1 MSTSKRTMAVA
12 IAALAVAG
20 GGGAAIAA
28 SQGSSASP
36 EAFFDSLAEHLG
48 ISSEE
53 LEDAAKAAA
62 NDQVDAALEEG
73 RITDEQAERLRE
85 RIEEGETP
93 FLFGSPLFGRPD
105 FGPPIFGGVHHGRA
119 IFGTNLEAAAEY
131 LGLTRAELR
140 ERLEEGQSLAE
151 IARAE
156 DKSVDGL
163 KQALLRDAEQR
174 LDDAVEDGELTRERA
189 NEMLERM
196 RGRIDELV
204 ERGFEAFG
212 PPILGLHHHGGPVF
226 LMSFEAAAK
235 YLDLTRAQLRERL
248 EEGQSLADVARA
260 EDKSVAGLKRA
271 LLDDAEA
278 QLDEAVQEGELTR
291 GQANE
296 KLESVREKVD
306 DFVERDFEAF
316 GPPVLGL
323 HHHGGPAL
331 VVNFEVA
338 ADYLGLTDA
347 ELRERLEEGQSLAEI
362 ARAEDKSVDG
372 LERALLRD
380 AEQRLNDAVEDGEL
394 TRARA
399 NEMLERLRDKVE
411 DFVERGFEAPAAKP
425 FGFDRRMP
433 EQFGPRLDR
442 EFLPPRNA

>member
-1 MSTSKRTMAVA
+1 MSTSKRAVAVA

-28 SQGSSASP
+28 SQGSSSP
-36 EAFFDSLAEHLG
+36 EAFFDSLADHLG
-48 ISSEE
+48 ISTEE

-73 RITDEQAERLRE
+73 RITEEQAERLRE
-85 RIEEGETP
+85 RIEEGDSP

-105 FGPPIFGGVHHGRA
+105 FGPPIFGGFHHGRA
-119 IFGTNLEAAAEY
+119 IGTNLEAAAEY

-174 LDDAVEDGELTRERA
+174 LNDAVEDGELTRERA
-189 NEMLERM
+189 NEMLERL

-204 ERGFEAFG
+204 ERGYEAFG

-226 LMSFEAAAK
+226 LMSFEAAAE

-260 EDKSVAGLKRA
+260 ENKPVDGLKRA

-278 QLDEAVQEGELTR
+278 QLDEAVEEGELTR
-291 GQANE
+291 EQANE
-296 KLESVREKVD
+296 KLVSLREKVD
-306 DFVERDFEAF
+306 EFVEGDFEAF

-323 HHHGGPAL
+323 QHHGGPAL

-362 ARAEDKSVDG
+362 ARAENKSVDG

-394 TRARA
+394 TRERA

-411 DFVERGFEAPAAKP
+411 DVVERGFEGPAAKP
-425 FGFDRRMP
+425 FGFDRPIP

-442 EFLPPRNA
+442 ELLPPGNA

>member
-73 RITDEQAERLRE
+73 RITEEQAERLRE

-119 IFGTNLEAAAEY
+119 IFGMSLEAAAEY

-163 KQALLRDAEQR
+163 E
-174 LDDAVEDGELTRERA
+174 
-189 NEMLERM
+189 
-196 RGRIDELV
+196 
-204 ERGFEAFG
+204 
-212 PPILGLHHHGGPVF
+212 
-226 LMSFEAAAK
+226 
-235 YLDLTRAQLRERL
+235 
-248 EEGQSLADVARA
+248 
-260 EDKSVAGLKRA
+260 RA

-278 QLDEAVQEGELTR
+278 QLDEAVEEGELTR
-291 GQANE
+291 EQANE

-316 GPPVLGL
+316 GPPILGL

-347 ELRERLEEGQSLAEI
+347 ELRERLEERQSLAEI
-362 ARAEDKSVDG
+362 ARAENKSVDG
-372 LERALLRD
+372 LERALLRA

-411 DFVERGFEAPAAKP
+411 DFVERGFEGPAAKP
-425 FGFDRRMP
+425 FGFDGRMP

-442 EFLPPRNA
+442 ELLPPRNA

>member
-28 SQGSSASP
+28 SQGSSSP
-36 EAFFDSLAEHLG
+36 EAFIDSLAEHLG
-48 ISSEE
+48 ISTEE

-62 NDQVDAALEEG
+62 TDQVDAALEEG
-73 RITDEQAERLRE
+73 RITEEEAERLRE
-85 RIEEGETP
+85 RIEEGETA

-105 FGPPIFGGVHHGRA
+105 FGPPIFGGVHYGRP

-156 DKSVDGL
+156 SKSVDGL
-163 KQALLRDAEQR
+163 ERALLRDAEQR
-174 LDDAVEDGELTRERA
+174 LNDAVEDGKLTRERA
-189 NEMLERM
+189 NEMLERL

-226 LMSFEAAAK
+226 LMSFEAAAE
-235 YLDLTRAQLRERL
+235 YLGLTRAELRERL
-248 EEGQSLADVARA
+248 EEGQSLSEIARA
-260 EDKSVAGLKRA
+260 ENKSVDGLKRA

-278 QLDEAVQEGELTR
+278 QLDEAVEEGEVTR
-291 GQANE
+291 EQANE
-296 KLESVREKVD
+296 KLESLREKVD
-306 DFVERDFEAF
+306 DFVEGDFEAF
-316 GPPVLGL
+316 GPPILGL

-331 VVNFEVA
+331 VMNFEAA
-338 ADYLGLTDA
+338 ADYLGLTNA

-411 DFVERGFEAPAAKP
+411 DFVERGFEGPVVKP
-425 FGFDRRMP
+425 FGFDGREP

-442 EFLPPRNA
+442 ELLPPGNA

>member
-28 SQGSSASP
+28 SQGSSSP
-36 EAFFDSLAEHLG
+36 EAFFDSLADHLG
-48 ISSEE
+48 ISTEE

-73 RITDEQAERLRE
+73 RITEEQAERLRE
-85 RIEEGETP
+85 RIEEGDSP

-105 FGPPIFGGVHHGRA
+105 FGPPIFGGFHHGRA
-119 IFGTNLEAAAEY
+119 IGTNLEAAAEY

-174 LDDAVEDGELTRERA
+174 LNDAVEDGDLTRERA
-189 NEMLERM
+189 NEMLERL

-204 ERGFEAFG
+204 ERGYEAFG

-226 LMSFEAAAK
+226 LMSFEAAAE

-260 EDKSVAGLKRA
+260 ENKSVDGLKRA
-271 LLDDAEA
+271 LLNDAEA
-278 QLDEAVQEGELTR
+278 QLDEAVEEGELTR
-291 GQANE
+291 EQANE
-296 KLESVREKVD
+296 KLESLREKVD
-306 DFVERDFEAF
+306 DFVEGDFEAF
-316 GPPVLGL
+316 GPPILGMQ
-323 HHHGGPAL
+323 HHGGPAL

-380 AEQRLNDAVEDGEL
+380 AEQRLDDAVEDGEL
-394 TRARA
+394 TRERA

-411 DFVERGFEAPAAKP
+411 DVVERGFEGPAAKP

-442 EFLPPRNA
+442 ELLPPGNA

>member
-1 MSTSKRTMAVA
+1 MSTSKRTVAVA

-28 SQGSSASP
+28 SQGSSSP
-36 EAFFDSLAEHLG
+36 EAFFDSLADHLG
-48 ISSEE
+48 ISTEE

-73 RITDEQAERLRE
+73 RITEEQAERLRE
-85 RIEEGETP
+85 RIEESDSP

-105 FGPPIFGGVHHGRA
+105 FGPPIFGGFHHGRA
-119 IFGTNLEAAAEY
+119 IGTNLEAAAEY
-131 LGLTRAELR
+131 LGLARAELR

-174 LDDAVEDGELTRERA
+174 LNDAVEDGELTRERA
-189 NEMLERM
+189 NEMLERL

-204 ERGFEAFG
+204 ERGYEAFG

-226 LMSFEAAAK
+226 LMSFEAAAE

-260 EDKSVAGLKRA
+260 ENKSVDGLKRA
-271 LLDDAEA
+271 LLNDAEA
-278 QLDEAVQEGELTR
+278 QLDEAVEEGELTR
-291 GQANE
+291 EQANE
-296 KLESVREKVD
+296 KLESLREKVD
-306 DFVERDFEAF
+306 DFVEGDFEAF
-316 GPPVLGL
+316 GPPILGL
-323 HHHGGPAL
+323 QHHGGPAL

-362 ARAEDKSVDG
+362 ARAENKSVDG

-394 TRARA
+394 TRERA

-411 DFVERGFEAPAAKP
+411 DVVERGFEGPAAKP
-425 FGFDRRMP
+425 FGFDRPMP

-442 EFLPPRNA
+442 ELLPPGNA